1 MNWLDITLGL
11 IILLSVF
18 AGLRKGLS
26 REIIGL
32 AASILGLILAI
43 WFYRTAGAHLQ
54 QYVSSQW
61 LASLG
66 GFLLIFFGVLIAGA
80 VLSAAIG
87 GLLKTVGLSPVD
99 RLLGGVFGLARGL
112 LFCFGTVTL
121 LIAFL
126 PSSNPGQLPQAVL
139 QSRMAPYLIELS
151 HVVAPLAP
159 KDLKDSFEQRYK
171 QVKSTWEKKAES

>member
-11 IILLSVF
+11 IILLSVV

-32 AASILGLILAI
+32 AAALLGLILAI
-43 WFYRTAGAHLQ
+43 WFYRAAGARLEH
-54 QYVSSQW
+54 YVSSQW

-66 GFLLIFFGVLIAGA
+66 GFLLIFFGVLILGA
-80 VLSAAIG
+80 VLSALVG
-87 GLLKTVGLSPVD
+87 GLLKTVGLSPID
-99 RLLGGVFGLARGL
+99 RLLGACFGLARGL

-126 PSSNPGQLPQAVL
+126 PSRNAGQLPEAVL